1 MRSILAAMLLSTW
14 PVLGID
20 YGHGIS
26 YLEPLKY
33 AADFSHFAYANPD
46 APKGG
51 MVRFPELGTFDS
63 FNNIL
68 DKGRVPLGICF
79 TGINN
84 LIYDRLLE
92 SAIDETASFYGRL
105 AEAVWVS
112 DDYKQIAFK
121 PLERVGIATTAVSP
135 EVSNWLYRMRTGKF
149 DGGADNYIPSN
160 TPGLEL
166 RNRFSSAAA
175 DEEYGQNWTR
185 IRNPAVDGMIDQVLA
200 ARNQRDFY
208 AATRALDRILPW
220 NFYYYPRHGTA
231 RLSIGVLGQVRS
243 TVRPAAFATGGLVGY
258 LVVG

>member
-14 PVLGID
+14 PVLGIE

-121 PLERVGIATTAVSP
+121 LRANAR
-135 EVSNWLYRMRTGKF
+135 WH
-149 DGGADNYIPSN
+149 DGRAL
-160 TPGLEL
+160 T
-166 RNRFSSAAA
+166 
-175 DEEYGQNWTR
+175 
-185 IRNPAVDGMIDQVLA
+185 VDGMIDQVLA

-208 AATRALDRILPW
+208 AATRALDRILLW